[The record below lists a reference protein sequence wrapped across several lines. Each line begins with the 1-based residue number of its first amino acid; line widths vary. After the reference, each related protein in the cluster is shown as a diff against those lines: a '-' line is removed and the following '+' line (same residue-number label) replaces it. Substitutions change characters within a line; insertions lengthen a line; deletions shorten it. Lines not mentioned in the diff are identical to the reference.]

1 MSTERPAARHDP
13 RPFLAS
19 PELAR
24 AFTAAAFTAA
34 FGATA
39 IRALAGEVTFATIL
53 VGLSALGAAILVAR
67 RHEIDLLRLAPTTLV
82 LFLLWAGAS
91 IAWSTDA
98 GRSAVGWTALVGVAF
113 LGVVIGHV
121 RDAHQS
127 VRALGDVL
135 RWLLGASL
143 VLEVLSG
150 ILWDTPL
157 PVLGIRGDI
166 TEFGPV
172 QGLFGTRNDLGV
184 VTLIALLTFLVEW
197 RTRSVSRWT
206 AAGSIALAA
215 VLAALSGSPTVIVV
229 AAATALAA
237 AALTLVRALPPQ
249 RRRPA
254 HLSLGVGLVALLA
267 VAWAQRATIVA
278 ALGGRADLSLRT
290 DLWREVLVFSDYR
303 PVAGFGWFGPWV
315 ERTAPF
321 STLNFR
327 LDQEHDSALNAYLD
341 VLLQLGW
348 AGLLVFLAFCA
359 LALARGWLV
368 ASERRSIVHA
378 WVPLTLVA
386 LLTLSLFESSVLSG
400 AGLLLLVLCAV
411 RAGQSRS
418 WRERL
423 ESMRPPDDSGTGEE
437 PRGTQEGREGG
448 G

>member
-1 MSTERPAARHDP
+1 MVRP
-13 RPFLAS
+13 
-19 PELAR
+19 
-24 AFTAAAFTAA
+24 
-34 FGATA
+34 
-39 IRALAGEVTFATIL
+39 
-53 VGLSALGAAILVAR
+53 
-67 RHEIDLLRLAPTTLV
+67 
-82 LFLLWAGAS
+82 WA
-91 IAWSTDA
+91 
-98 GRSAVGWTALVGVAF
+98 
-113 LGVVIGHV
+113 
-121 RDAHQS
+121 
-127 VRALGDVL
+127 
-135 RWLLGASL
+135 
-143 VLEVLSG
+143 
-150 ILWDTPL
+150 
-157 PVLGIRGDI
+157 
-166 TEFGPV
+166 
-172 QGLFGTRNDLGV
+172 
-184 VTLIALLTFLVEW
+184 
-197 RTRSVSRWT
+197 
-206 AAGSIALAA
+206 
-215 VLAALSGSPTVIVV
+215 
-229 AAATALAA
+229 
-237 AALTLVRALPPQ
+237 
-249 RRRPA
+249 
-254 HLSLGVGLVALLA
+254 
-267 VAWAQRATIVA
+267 
-278 ALGGRADLSLRT
+278 
-290 DLWREVLVFSDYR
+290 
-303 PVAGFGWFGPWV
+303 